1 MKPIPKTMTPLE
13 ALRDSL
19 IGAGR
24 YNPDDVVAPVP
35 ILWTDPDR
43 QWEGI
48 IPRLQAF
55 MPEFQ
60 VLGEYGPTRRTGPAI
75 WLRCIIERT
84 FPDVELP
91 EHSTPVLHLPGVSRQ
106 TLRAARD
113 CPDALRRQIALYA
126 MTSSL

>member
-60 VLGEYGPTRRTGPAI
+60 VLGEYGPARRTGPAI
-75 WLRCIIERT
+75 WLRCIEA
-84 FPDVELP
+84 
-91 EHSTPVLHLPGVSRQ
+91 S
-106 TLRAARD
+106 D
-113 CPDALRRQIALYA
+113 CIVCNDQFLVTQALIRW
-126 MTSSL
+126 